1 MKKLGF
7 SYFVNDEMLK
17 EYCKMAVGKRLEWL
31 YAANKLRNGLSKKI
45 QKIQDKFRKA
55 EI

>member
-1 MKKLGF
+1 MKKGF
-7 SYFVNDEMLK
+7 DYFIDK
-17 EYCKMAVGKRLEWL
+17 EILADYQKKPLNLRLQWL
-31 YAANKLRNGLSKKI
+31 YYANKLRKSLPKKI